1 MSLLSWPPN
10 FTLAEL
16 IYSQTAK
23 RLGIPNMPT
32 QGQAEKLR
40 EMATNVLQPA
50 RNALGRIRV
59 TSGYRSP
66 TLNASLGGTAKR
78 SDHMATYKGDV
89 LVVAADVV
97 AIDVTNLLLFRWL
110 WVHVPWSRLIWEYGG
125 AWVHVSYGEDR
136 KGRTPLRTGDGPNE
150 AKYIPLAM
158 EPGEFNG

>member
-110 WVHVPWSRLIWEYGG
+110 
-125 AWVHVSYGEDR
+125 
-136 KGRTPLRTGDGPNE
+136 
-150 AKYIPLAM
+150 
-158 EPGEFNG
+158 